1 MLLSANEIVHVDLL
15 RQDINTFKS
24 DTSSTK
30 VSEDALKVVL
40 RDKHDMYQLL
50 QEQCSKTKGENEK

>member
-1 MLLSANEIVHVDLL
+1 MLLSANEIVNVYLL
-15 RQDINTFKS
+15 RQDIYTFKS

-40 RDKHDMYQLL
+40 RDKHDRHVPAITRAVQ
-50 QEQCSKTKGENEK
+50 QN